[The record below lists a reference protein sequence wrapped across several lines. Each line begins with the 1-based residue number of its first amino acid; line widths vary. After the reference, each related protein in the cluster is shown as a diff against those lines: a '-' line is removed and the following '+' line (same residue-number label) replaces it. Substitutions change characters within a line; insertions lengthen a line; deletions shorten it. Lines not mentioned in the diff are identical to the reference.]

1 MAGSSVIVM
10 GVCACGKST
19 IGEQLA
25 QKLGRKFIDGDDL
38 HPRANIQKMASGQP
52 LNDDDRKPWL
62 ERIRDASYSL
72 ESKNEH
78 GIIVCSALKK
88 KYRDQI
94 REGNENVTFL
104 FLDGNKELIMDRMR
118 QRQGHFMKENMVN
131 SQFETLERPDAEPQT
146 IVVGIDC
153 SIEEI
158 VDNAAQQLIAQQEVA
173 L

>member
-1 MAGSSVIVM
+1 MVM
-10 GVCACGKST
+10 IFT
-19 IGEQLA
+19 REQIF
-25 QKLGRKFIDGDDL
+25 RK
-38 HPRANIQKMASGQP
+38 
-52 LNDDDRKPWL
+52 W
-62 ERIRDASYSL
+62 